1 MLQIAQVP
9 WLNATAP
16 LFETIKDIT
25 HLFYNRISK
34 IDNVQIDFAFLIA
47 SFAILF
53 IVWGIKLLIEKI
65 EFIETKYDT
74 TYKTIKKKVEE
85 EFNVSLEK
93 QYIKNEHKNNKFLVM
108 VKLKVKDLSVD
119 AFFSRDTTPRDTK
132 KELEIM
138 SNFMEV
144 IDEDLQCQKKLFND
158 NLLLYFTNF
167 DKIDETL
174 DKLRLIIKNLKTKHL
189 EDKWQITTSIGV
201 DTYAAINEI
210 APKMQKLILL
220 NKLGLDNKMLC
231 LSSFKQRYSL
241 LNKKKYT
248 IDVEG
253 AYKLGENEEEV
264 SIIKS

>member
-1 MLQIAQVP
+1 
-9 WLNATAP
+9 
-16 LFETIKDIT
+16 
-25 HLFYNRISK
+25 
-34 IDNVQIDFAFLIA
+34 
-47 SFAILF
+47 
-53 IVWGIKLLIEKI
+53 
-65 EFIETKYDT
+65 
-74 TYKTIKKKVEE
+74 
-85 EFNVSLEK
+85 
-93 QYIKNEHKNNKFLVM
+93 M

-119 AFFSRDTTPRDTK
+119 AFYSRDTTPRDTN

-210 APKMQKLILL
+210 APKIQKLILL

-253 AYKLGENEEEV
+253 AYKLGENEEDV